1 MTRVFGLC
9 VAAPLALLKLVETRA
24 DAVILYHEL
33 IRLAARRDE
42 LQALDHKT
50 PEQAQKQTTL
60 NSQHTHS
67 VSGARKYFSQ
77 PV

>member
-50 PEQAQKQTTL
+50 TEQVQKQTL
-60 NSQHTHS
+60 NS
-67 VSGARKYFSQ
+67 
-77 PV
+77 